1 MALATFDIVN
11 VLRRELKQLN
21 ADGSVKFDCPM
32 STVASLAG
40 VSSGK
45 ISAYMNEVQR
55 VPHNH
60 EIALRKSWSDLKR
73 LIEYSYPLP
82 LDFRKVDKLREC
94 IEMMQE
100 QTLQI
105 VVFEHDYKKSAEAET
120 PQQ

>member
-1 MALATFDIVN
+1 MALPTFHIVN
-11 VLRRELKQLN
+11 VLKRELKQFN
-21 ADGSVKFDCPM
+21 SDDTVKFDCPV
-32 STVASLAG
+32 STVASLAR

-73 LIEYSYPLP
+73 LIEFSDPLP

-94 IEMMQE
+94 IAMME
-100 QTLQI
+100 DQTLQI
-105 VVFEHDYKKSAEAET
+105 VVFKQNVSAT
-120 PQQ
+120 TTSL